1 MTLGIGLGF
10 GLPGSEGWD
19 NHFRIGHMG
28 HLNLPMVMGALGA
41 IDAAMKAEN
50 IAHGTGALEA
60 ASRVL
65 AAHGA

>member
-10 GLPGSEGWD
+10 GLPGQEGWD

-28 HLNLPMVMGALGA
+28 HLNLPMVMGTLGA

-50 IAHGTGALEA
+50 ITHGGGALEA

-65 AAHGA
+65 AQHSA